1 MNWLEQGRRRSARLG
16 RKRNLLGNE
25 SAAGKPKAFRPAMGK
40 TLTPPLQVAFPQL
53 FDALET
59 ITEQN
64 PGIRRSD
71 RKLGEETYSE
81 VGCWLAHIGSKIHLC
96 GGDAFD
102 EQHDAGAGRAPVFD
116 WQRWL
121 SNGRGPDSLST

>member
-1 MNWLEQGRRRSARLG
+1 
-16 RKRNLLGNE
+16 
-25 SAAGKPKAFRPAMGK
+25 MGK